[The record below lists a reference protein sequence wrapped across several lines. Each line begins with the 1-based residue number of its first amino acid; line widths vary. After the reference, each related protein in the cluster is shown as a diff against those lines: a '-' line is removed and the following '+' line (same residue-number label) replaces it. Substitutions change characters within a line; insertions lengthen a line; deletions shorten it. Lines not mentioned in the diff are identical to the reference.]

1 MQFST
6 LFAAASVLA
15 GFVSAAPVS
24 NFVKFTIE
32 SENKDL
38 DGKGLYSRH
47 EGAAIN
53 YVFLADQAQTLN
65 LNTTSGAIYLSAGNS
80 DGQSFPQFLSVL
92 ENGFPGLQVSASGA
106 PVTTWTFENGY
117 LKGNGSDAFFIA
129 KDTKDPY
136 NYSKDNYQ
144 IGLFPN
150 IGSSVSAATAGYSNV
165 NPVKV
170 KVAQSA
176 TA

>member
-53 YVFLADQAQTLN
+53 YVFVGDEAQTLN
-65 LNTTSGAIYLSAGNS
+65 LNTSNGAIYLSTGNS
-80 DGQSFPQFLSVL
+80 EGQSFPQFLSVL
-92 ENGFPGLQVSASGA
+92 EYGFPGLQVSASGA
-106 PVTTWTFENGY
+106 PVTTWTFEDGY

-136 NYSKDNYQ
+136 NYSKDIYQ